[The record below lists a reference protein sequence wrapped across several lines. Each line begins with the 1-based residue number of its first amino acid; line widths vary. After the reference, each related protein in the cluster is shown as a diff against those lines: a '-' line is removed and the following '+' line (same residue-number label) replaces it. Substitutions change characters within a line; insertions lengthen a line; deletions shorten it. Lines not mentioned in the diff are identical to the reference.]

1 MRSIPQEHAGNGS
14 DHGRNQKKPIVRQ
27 DRISCDPE
35 RHTICVQD
43 DLHYKVL
50 NFGPFGLAIESDQP
64 LDDAYDDILFCVDNV
79 AINQL
84 SLRKVNENL
93 IYSGCVHTA
102 FSIEG
107 QWLSIEAVLSMST
120 LNEILADAAK
130 AFAQDA
136 DLRDDFKLIVLEI
149 KDMLIRLQNDING
162 LDKSSF
168 GSDLTSIAQHENTI
182 IDRVSDYLSKN
193 LESFY
198 AKVKLVLS
206 DIDQAQLSNYYDY
219 FRRNVGQI
227 MYQASYAHRAYTKP
241 KGYAGDFEMMNH
253 VYLREAR
260 GDSLFGKCLQR
271 YFVDEPAGKAVRNRE
286 KYLREKLKQT
296 ISKFAADAEIK
307 ILSVASG
314 PALEVQNLIR
324 DPLFQSQNVQITL
337 FDQDF
342 DALKHAQRKII
353 EACRSHKKNITLKLL
368 NMNIKEVIKS
378 GLPEDG
384 FNLIY
389 SAGLFDYFTDPVAVF
404 AAQQLFKGLKK
415 GGTLI
420 IGNFSMK
427 NPNQFAMGLIMDWNL
442 IYRSEEK
449 MQELFGGIGAYTLEQ
464 ESQGI
469 NLFSNMIK

>member
-14 DHGRNQKKPIVRQ
+14 DNGRNQKKPIVRQ

-35 RHTICVQD
+35 RHTIRVQD

-50 NFGPFGLAIESDQP
+50 NFSPFGLAIESEQP
-64 LDDAYDDILFCVDNV
+64 LDDAYDDIWFCVDNV

-84 SLRKVNENL
+84 SLRKVYENL

-107 QWLSIEAVLSMST
+107 HSLSIEAVLSMST
-120 LNEILADAAK
+120 LNEILADATK

-136 DLRDDFKLIVLEI
+136 DLRDDYKLIVLEI

-168 GSDLTSIAQHENTI
+168 GSDLTSITQHEHTI
-182 IDRVSDYLSKN
+182 VDRVSEYLSKN

-253 VYLREAR
+253 VYLRESR
-260 GDSLFGKCLQR
+260 GDTLFGKCLQR

-286 KYLREKLKQT
+286 IYLREKLKQT
-296 ISKFAADAEIK
+296 ISNCAADAEIK

-324 DPLFQSQNVQITL
+324 DPLFQTQNVQITL
-337 FDQDF
+337 LDQDF
-342 DALKHAQRKII
+342 DALKHAQRRRR
-353 EACRSHKKNITLKLL
+353 AR
-368 NMNIKEVIKS
+368 
-378 GLPEDG
+378 
-384 FNLIY
+384 
-389 SAGLFDYFTDPVAVF
+389 A
-404 AAQQLFKGLKK
+404 
-415 GGTLI
+415 
-420 IGNFSMK
+420 
-427 NPNQFAMGLIMDWNL
+427 
-442 IYRSEEK
+442 
-449 MQELFGGIGAYTLEQ
+449 
-464 ESQGI
+464 
-469 NLFSNMIK
+469 